1 MQYQQAIVITKKN
14 IMKTRLYILSAFFT
28 LLSIYSNAQTR
39 INKTSVVPTV
49 TKGYYSIGRNAEKL
63 DNVTTLAVVQS
74 TTYYT
79 TQKGYYTIN
88 EKRYKLPKFYSV
100 NVSPSGAKIPVK
112 KGYYSIGNNTDKLK

>member
-1 MQYQQAIVITKKN
+1 
-14 IMKTRLYILSAFFT
+14 MKMRLYILSAFFT

-39 INKTSVVPTV
+39 TSKTSVVPTV

-63 DNVTTLAVVQS
+63 NNGTSLTLVQS

-79 TQKGYYTIN
+79 AQKGYYTVN

-100 NVSPSGAKIPVK
+100 NVARPGPKMPVK
-112 KGYYSIGNNTDKLK
+112 KGYYSIKNNAQKLY